1 MQRRQ
6 RSEYHR
12 LYGATRQE
20 RAQRMV
26 DNKAPE
32 NELAPRATTYVVAR
46 PHARFTDGRYVET
59 IDEHCI
65 RTYVIVRS
73 QKFHLRR
80 KYYQVQLGRLASTL
94 TAHSDSQQ
102 WRCNCRDTV
111 NRCKH
116 VIAVELTCARIQ
128 GPILR
133 L

>member
-32 NELAPRATTYVVAR
+32 NELAPRATTYVVAQ

-59 IDEHCI
+59 IDQRCI

-116 VIAVELTCARIQ
+116 VIAVELTCARIHAQ
-128 GPILR
+128 RLR
-133 L
+133 I